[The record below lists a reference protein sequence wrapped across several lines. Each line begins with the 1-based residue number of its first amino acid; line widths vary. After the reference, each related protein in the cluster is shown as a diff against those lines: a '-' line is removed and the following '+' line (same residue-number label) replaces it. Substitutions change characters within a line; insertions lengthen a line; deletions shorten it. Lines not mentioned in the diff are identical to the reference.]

1 MKTLLSISFSLLLAT
16 QALASE
22 QAALELQQHLSQL
35 QGFQAQFEQTVI
47 DADGVEIHQAEG
59 KLSLARPAKLNWQQ
73 VAPEQDMIVSDGST
87 IWYYSPFVEQ
97 VTIMDASEAINQSPF
112 ILLADNRSESW
123 QNYQVEKREQG
134 YLVSSKLDPMQAA
147 FWVKLNSDNS
157 IARFDI
163 IESTGQR
170 SEFKLE
176 GFKANPQFEPRLFH
190 FEIPAN
196 TMIDDQR

>member
-1 MKTLLSISFSLLLAT
+1 MKTLLSISFSLLLVT

-35 QGFQAQFEQTVI
+35 KGFQAQFEQTVI
-47 DADGVEIHQAEG
+47 DADGIEIHQAEG

-73 VAPEQDMIVSDGST
+73 VAPEQDMIVSDGET

-123 QNYQVEKREQG
+123 QNYQVEKHQQG

-147 FWVKLNSDNS
+147 FWVKLNQDNS

-170 SEFKLE
+170 SQFTLE
-176 GFKANPQFEPRLFH
+176 GFKVNPTFDPKLFH
-190 FEIPAN
+190 FDIPAN

>member
-1 MKTLLSISFSLLLAT
+1 MKTLLSIIASLLLVS

-22 QAALELQQHLSQL
+22 AALELQQHLAQL
-35 QGFQAQFEQTVI
+35 QGFQAQFKQRVL
-47 DADGVEIHQAEG
+47 DPDGVEIHQAEG

-73 VAPEQDMIVSDGST
+73 VAPDQDMIVSDGST

-123 QNYQVEKREQG
+123 QNYQVEKHQQG
-134 YLVSSKLDPMQAA
+134 YLVNSKLDPMQAA
-147 FWVKLNSDNS
+147 FWVKLNKDSS

-163 IESTGQR
+163 IETTGQR
-170 SEFKLE
+170 SEFTLAD
-176 GFKANPQFEPRLFH
+176 FKANPHFSPELFH
-190 FEIPAN
+190 FKIPAN